1 MEQVAHIVQVARSK
15 NMSKKKKDKYVLK
28 TEGVY
33 KALSKT
39 CFENVVI
46 MNFKFF
52 DDFIYDGETF
62 SEITVLD
69 FVAKSYAESC
79 LTLLSKVD
87 TYQFDDTHSSV
98 NYTTY
103 RFLPAMFCF
112 RHYLELR
119 LKCIYMEINFTSF
132 ETSHNLIDLYN
143 DIKEHSLDFKVF
155 EEPINYINQFENGN
169 EEFFRYLIS
178 KNFVC
183 CESLPM
189 PMHDYSKIKKYISSI
204 EKCVKTVIDKLM
216 EERSNS

>member
-1 MEQVAHIVQVARSK
+1 
-15 NMSKKKKDKYVLK
+15 MSKKNKDRYVLK
-28 TEGVY
+28 AEGVY

-39 CFENVVI
+39 CFENVVT

-62 SEITVLD
+62 SEITILD

-119 LKCIYMEINFTSF
+119 LKCIYMEINFTNF

-155 EEPINYINQFENGN
+155 EEPIKYVNQFENGYD
-169 EEFFRYLIS
+169 EFFRYLIP
-178 KNFVC
+178 KNFEY
-183 CESLPM
+183 CESLSM
-189 PMHDYSKIKKYISSI
+189 PMHDFKKVKNYITSI
-204 EKCVKTVIDKLM
+204 ETCVKNVINKLM
-216 EERSNS
+216 EECSNL